1 MLTIKEIKKNSKIS
15 LKNTYWYCVFVHLI
29 FWIVVELT
37 QLLKYT
43 PFYQSPYKELMLLVS
58 SLFDFFF
65 LSIMNVGICYFYIN
79 NQNDKPSIKK
89 ILYPFKKGRY
99 KKVLGAMAWK
109 YFFLL
114 LWSLIP
120 IFAFGGIQ
128 YITFASGQHRYLF
141 GTFHNIASGLL
152 TFLLIP
158 ILVAGIVLVISKS
171 IAYGMVPFILADN
184 YSIGYK
190 RALKLSIAMTSYQK
204 NYIFALYM
212 SFIGWYMIVLA
223 AIIIGSYL
231 FSFHVV
237 SRYFGLFLLGT
248 VFILPYLRTSLTE
261 LYVIL
266 REKAINKK

>member
-1 MLTIKEIKKNSKIS
+1 
-15 LKNTYWYCVFVHLI
+15 
-29 FWIVVELT
+29 
-37 QLLKYT
+37 
-43 PFYQSPYKELMLLVS
+43 
-58 SLFDFFF
+58 
-65 LSIMNVGICYFYIN
+65 
-79 NQNDKPSIKK
+79 
-89 ILYPFKKGRY
+89 
-99 KKVLGAMAWK
+99 
-109 YFFLL
+109 
-114 LWSLIP
+114 
-120 IFAFGGIQ
+120 
-128 YITFASGQHRYLF
+128 
-141 GTFHNIASGLL
+141 
-152 TFLLIP
+152 
-158 ILVAGIVLVISKS
+158 
-171 IAYGMVPFILADN
+171 MVPFILADN